1 MKINENGIIR
11 EMTDAQL
18 EALHDMPEQETVPT
32 QDEYAE
38 AAKILLGGEVNDHY

>member
-1 MKINENGIIR
+1 MVNGTIS

-18 EALHDMPEQETVPT
+18 EALQDMPEQGAAPT

-38 AAKILLGGEVNDHY
+38 AAKIILGVE